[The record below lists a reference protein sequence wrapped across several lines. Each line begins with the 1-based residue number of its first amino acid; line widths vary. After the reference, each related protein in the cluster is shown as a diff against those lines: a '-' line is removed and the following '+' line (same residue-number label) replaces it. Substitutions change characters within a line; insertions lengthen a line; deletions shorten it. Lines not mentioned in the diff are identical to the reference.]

1 MGEDLGDRGSEG
13 RIGVEEGV
21 KKVEG
26 EWVELEEVEIEGER
40 MVEDVAKSLFF
51 RSLTERKAS
60 CEKTTQDHAQT
71 PDVMLL
77 GEVGRVGDDLRREIV
92 KRSSELFAEGVSLVP
107 SESGL
112 GKVDQLDPR
121 SSLSLL

>member
-1 MGEDLGDRGSEG
+1 MGEDLGGRGSERG
-13 RIGVEEGV
+13 IWVEERME
-21 KKVEG
+21 KVES
-26 EWVELEEVEIEGER
+26 ERIELEEVEIEGER

-51 RSLTERKAS
+51 RSLTEREAS
-60 CEKTTQDHAQT
+60 CEKTAQDHAQT
-71 PDVMLL
+71 PDVVLL

-92 KRSSELFAEGVSLVP
+92 KRTSELFAERVSLVP

-121 SSLSLL
+121 SSLRLL